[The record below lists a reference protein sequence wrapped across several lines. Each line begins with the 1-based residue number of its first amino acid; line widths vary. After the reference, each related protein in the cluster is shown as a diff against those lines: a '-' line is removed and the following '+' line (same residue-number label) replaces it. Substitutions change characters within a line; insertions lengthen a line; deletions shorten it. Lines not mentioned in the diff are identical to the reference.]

1 MCPQQCV
8 LVYQGLK
15 IDFVPGG
22 GTTVN
27 WGQVCAA
34 KGVKHWPFSR
44 MKQVKIYNVVKAQT
58 WKIDIL
64 FKGKQKLLINGVNGK
79 LYFISVTLEVKHQ
92 A

>member
-1 MCPQQCV
+1 
-8 LVYQGLK
+8 
-15 IDFVPGG
+15 
-22 GTTVN
+22 
-27 WGQVCAA
+27 
-34 KGVKHWPFSR
+34 
-44 MKQVKIYNVVKAQT
+44 MKQVKIYNLFKAQT